1 MNESSKIKA
10 YFEQEHE
17 FKDAVLELRAIF
29 QETELT
35 ETFKWNSPVYTLDG
49 KNIAGLARFKNHF
62 GVWFFHGALLEDP
75 KKLLFNAQEGKTKAL
90 RQLRYENSSD
100 IDEAQLKNFLQQA
113 ISNQKK
119 GLEVKTASAN
129 KALVLPEE
137 LKQAFTINPDL
148 EDAFFSLTPGR
159 QKEYAEH
166 ITSAK
171 QPKTRLS
178 RLEKAIPLVLKG
190 VGLNDKY
197 KK

>member
-17 FKDAVLELRAIF
+17 FKDALLKLRAIF

-35 ETFKWNSPVYTLDG
+35 ESFKWNSPVYTLNG
-49 KNIAGLARFKNHF
+49 KNVAGLARFKNHF
-62 GVWFFHGALLEDP
+62 GVWFFHGALLQDP

-90 RQLRYENSSD
+90 RQLRYKSISD
-100 IDEAQLKNFLQQA
+100 IDEAQLKDFLEQT

-119 GLEVKTASAN
+119 GIEVKTVPAN
-129 KALVLPEE
+129 REFVLPDE
-137 LKQAFTINPDL
+137 LKQAFAIHFGL
-148 EDAFFSLTPGR
+148 EDAFHSLTPGR
-159 QKEYAEH
+159 QKEYAEY
-166 ITSAK
+166 IAAAK

-178 RLEKAIPLVLKG
+178 RLEKAIPLIKKR

>member
-17 FKDAVLELRAIF
+17 FKDALLKLRAIF

-35 ETFKWNSPVYTLDG
+35 ETFKWNSPVYTLNG
-49 KNIAGLARFKNHF
+49 KNVAGLARFKNHF
-62 GVWFFHGALLEDP
+62 GVWFFHGALLQDP

-90 RQLRYENSSD
+90 RQLRYERISD
-100 IDEAQLKNFLQQA
+100 IDKVQLKDFLKQA

-119 GLEVKTASAN
+119 GLDIKTASSGSEV
-129 KALVLPEE
+129 ALPDE
-137 LKQAFTINPDL
+137 LKQAFAIHFGL
-148 EDAFFSLTPGR
+148 EDEFHTLTPGL
-159 QKEYAEH
+159 QKEYAEY
-166 ITSAK
+166 ITAAK

-178 RLEKAIPLVLKG
+178 RLEKAIPLIKKR